1 MTSLVSGRLG
11 YGLET
16 LPLGDGLGKRGSS
29 GSRHIRRGLLLDR
42 KGRILALVLL
52 LFMAQRLVDLITQL
66 AVGVALALDLR
77 PGRGKAGLGAGQL
90 SIRSGFVGQGSGIV
104 IFALGHGG
112 LGLLELVLRKTQVH
126 RRVIGGVGI
135 AGSLQLHLGLV
146 HDPVRRRRGGAAG
159 KRQRECQRQGRNRQ
173 ASTPRAPEQRE
184 KDVHHHSFLSE
195 CRSVLW
201 AGIIHFSNAREI
213 QGIRVDIG
221 YFLKLMV
228 DKGASDMFL
237 TTGAPVNIKVEGK
250 LYPLGNTGLPS
261 GMVKKI
267 AYSLMDEGQVPQFE
281 RDLELNMA
289 LAVKEAGRFRINV
302 FKQRGEVGMVIRAI
316 KSEIPS
322 VDQLQLPGIFRE
334 LIMEPRGLILV
345 VGATGSGK
353 STTLAAMIDHR
364 NQHSSGHIL
373 TIEDPIEYL
382 HRHKRSIVNQ
392 REVGL
397 DTHSY
402 HEALRNA
409 MREAPDVIMI
419 GEIRD
424 TDTMEAAIAFS
435 ETGHL
440 CLATLHSNNADQTLE
455 RILNFFPESA
465 HKNVLMNLALNLRA
479 VISQR
484 LVVGKDGRRLPATE
498 VLLNTPLIR
507 DMIRRGQVHD
517 VKEAMDRSL
526 QEGMQTFDQSLYRL
540 YKEGRIELDEALNKA
555 DSRDGLSLKI
565 RLSEG
570 SGSESTELVGN
581 DPYGL
586 GF

>member
-1 MTSLVSGRLG
+1 M
-11 YGLET
+11 
-16 LPLGDGLGKRGSS
+16 
-29 GSRHIRRGLLLDR
+29 
-42 KGRILALVLL
+42 
-52 LFMAQRLVDLITQL
+52 
-66 AVGVALALDLR
+66 
-77 PGRGKAGLGAGQL
+77 
-90 SIRSGFVGQGSGIV
+90 
-104 IFALGHGG
+104 
-112 LGLLELVLRKTQVH
+112 
-126 RRVIGGVGI
+126 
-135 AGSLQLHLGLV
+135 
-146 HDPVRRRRGGAAG
+146 
-159 KRQRECQRQGRNRQ
+159 
-173 ASTPRAPEQRE
+173 
-184 KDVHHHSFLSE
+184 
-195 CRSVLW
+195 
-201 AGIIHFSNAREI
+201 
-213 QGIRVDIG
+213 DIG
-221 YFLKLMV
+221 YFLKLML

-237 TTGAPVNIKVEGK
+237 STGAPVNIKVEGK

-281 RDLELNMA
+281 RALELNMA
-289 LAVKEAGRFRINV
+289 LAVKDTGRFRINV

-322 VDQLQLPGIFRE
+322 IEELRLPAIFNR

-353 STTLAAMIDHR
+353 STTLAAMLDQR
-364 NQHSSGHIL
+364 NQHAPGHIL

-382 HRHKRSIVNQ
+382 HRHKHSIVNQ

-397 DTHSY
+397 DTHSFK
-402 HEALRNA
+402 EALKNA

-440 CLATLHSNNADQTLE
+440 CLATLHSNNSDQTLE
-455 RILNFFPESA
+455 RILNFFPETA

-484 LVVGKDGRRLPATE
+484 LVTGKDGRRLPAAE
-498 VLLNTPLIR
+498 VLLNTPLIS
-507 DMIRRGQVHD
+507 DMIRRGQIHE
-517 VKEAMDRSL
+517 VKEAMDHSL

-540 YKEGRIELDEALNKA
+540 YKEGRIDLEEALDKA

-565 RLSEG
+565 RLAAGASDNEA
-570 SGSESTELVGN
+570 LVAN
-581 DPYGL
+581 DPYGM

>member
-1 MTSLVSGRLG
+1 M
-11 YGLET
+11 
-16 LPLGDGLGKRGSS
+16 
-29 GSRHIRRGLLLDR
+29 
-42 KGRILALVLL
+42 
-52 LFMAQRLVDLITQL
+52 
-66 AVGVALALDLR
+66 
-77 PGRGKAGLGAGQL
+77 
-90 SIRSGFVGQGSGIV
+90 
-104 IFALGHGG
+104 
-112 LGLLELVLRKTQVH
+112 
-126 RRVIGGVGI
+126 
-135 AGSLQLHLGLV
+135 
-146 HDPVRRRRGGAAG
+146 
-159 KRQRECQRQGRNRQ
+159 
-173 ASTPRAPEQRE
+173 
-184 KDVHHHSFLSE
+184 
-195 CRSVLW
+195 
-201 AGIIHFSNAREI
+201 
-213 QGIRVDIG
+213 DIG

-237 TTGAPVNIKVEGK
+237 STGAPVNIKVEGK

-281 RDLELNMA
+281 RNLELNMA

-322 VDQLQLPGIFRE
+322 IEQLQLPPIFRD

-353 STTLAAMIDHR
+353 STTLAAMIDQR
-364 NQHSSGHIL
+364 NSQSPGHIL

-402 HEALRNA
+402 HEALKNA

-419 GEIRD
+419 S
-424 TDTMEAAIAFS
+424 FS

-440 CLATLHSNNADQTLE
+440 CLATLHSNNSDQTLE

-484 LVVGKDGRRLPATE
+484 LVIGKDGRRIPAAE

-507 DMIRRGQVHD
+507 DMIRRGQIHEIKD
-517 VKEAMDRSL
+517 AMDRSL
-526 QEGMQTFDQSLYRL
+526 QEGMQTFDQSLYKL
-540 YKEGRIELDEALNKA
+540 YKEGRVELDEALSKS
-555 DSRDGLSLKI
+555 DSRDGLALKI
-565 RLSEG
+565 RLAEG
-570 SGSESTELVGN
+570 GNSSAELAGN
-581 DPYGL
+581 DPYGM

>member
-1 MTSLVSGRLG
+1 M
-11 YGLET
+11 
-16 LPLGDGLGKRGSS
+16 
-29 GSRHIRRGLLLDR
+29 
-42 KGRILALVLL
+42 
-52 LFMAQRLVDLITQL
+52 
-66 AVGVALALDLR
+66 
-77 PGRGKAGLGAGQL
+77 
-90 SIRSGFVGQGSGIV
+90 
-104 IFALGHGG
+104 
-112 LGLLELVLRKTQVH
+112 
-126 RRVIGGVGI
+126 
-135 AGSLQLHLGLV
+135 
-146 HDPVRRRRGGAAG
+146 
-159 KRQRECQRQGRNRQ
+159 
-173 ASTPRAPEQRE
+173 
-184 KDVHHHSFLSE
+184 
-195 CRSVLW
+195 
-201 AGIIHFSNAREI
+201 
-213 QGIRVDIG
+213 DIG

-281 RDLELNMA
+281 RTLELNMA
-289 LAVKEAGRFRINV
+289 LAVKETGRFRINV

-316 KSEIPS
+316 RRDIPS
-322 VDQLQLPGIFRE
+322 IEQLRLPSIFSQ

-353 STTLAAMIDHR
+353 STTLAAMIDQR
-364 NQHSSGHIL
+364 NQQSPGHIL

-402 HEALRNA
+402 GDALKNA

-484 LVVGKDGRRLPATE
+484 LVTGKDGHRIPAAE

-507 DMIRRGQVHD
+507 DMIRRGQIHEI
-517 VKEAMDRSL
+517 KEAMEHSL

-540 YKEGRIELDEALNKA
+540 YKDGRVELEEVLNKS
-555 DSRDGLSLKI
+555 DSRDGLALKI
-565 RLSEG
+565 RLAEG
-570 SGSESTELVGN
+570 ADDSAALVSN
-581 DPYGL
+581 DPYGM